1 MLRILTKTWWASQEG
16 LNSSKGQRFKGESHG
31 HLARI
36 MLPGVLIGLPTHI
49 SGKFEN
55 QKGPEVQGR
64 SQWHLARL
72 MLSEATM

>member
-1 MLRILTKTWWASQEG
+1 VGISGRFKQ
-16 LNSSKGQRFKGESHG
+16 SKGQRFKGESHG